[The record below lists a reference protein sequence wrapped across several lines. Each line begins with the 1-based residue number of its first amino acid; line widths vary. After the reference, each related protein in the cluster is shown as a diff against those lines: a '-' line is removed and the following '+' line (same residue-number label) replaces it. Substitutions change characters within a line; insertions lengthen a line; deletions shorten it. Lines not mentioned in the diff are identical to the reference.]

1 MHSNFDL
8 NAFPG
13 SFFDVN
19 IGSRKDFCSYRL
31 YGGQK
36 SEQRFHI
43 GAQKSDIGQFFRKSQ
58 FWSSGGFH
66 FSLKF
71 FFLVF
76 IHILK

>member
-31 YGGQK
+31 YRGEK
-36 SEQRFHI
+36 SGQRFHI
-43 GAQKSDIGQFFRKSQ
+43 GAPKSDTG
-58 FWSSGGFH
+58 
-66 FSLKF
+66 F
-71 FFLVF
+71 FFEKVDFGAPEASISVF
-76 IHILK
+76 QIYFSHLSIF